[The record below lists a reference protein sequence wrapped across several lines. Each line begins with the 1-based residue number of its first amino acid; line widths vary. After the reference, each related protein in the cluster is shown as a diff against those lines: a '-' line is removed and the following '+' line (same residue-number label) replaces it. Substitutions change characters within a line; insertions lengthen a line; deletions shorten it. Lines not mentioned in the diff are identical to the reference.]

1 MSSDLALV
9 AGVVCLFLM
18 LPAAVSDFAA
28 SRPPRRAGAL
38 FAIGG
43 VLIVLAMV
51 TSPTGYHV
59 ADVPE
64 VVMRVIARLIH

>member
-9 AGVVCLFLM
+9 AGVLCLFLM

-28 SRPPRRAGAL
+28 SRPPWRAAAL

-43 VLIVLAMV
+43 GLIVLAMA
-51 TSPTGYHV
+51 TSAVSYQIT
-59 ADVPE
+59 DLPE
-64 VVMRVIARLIH
+64 VVMRVIARLIR